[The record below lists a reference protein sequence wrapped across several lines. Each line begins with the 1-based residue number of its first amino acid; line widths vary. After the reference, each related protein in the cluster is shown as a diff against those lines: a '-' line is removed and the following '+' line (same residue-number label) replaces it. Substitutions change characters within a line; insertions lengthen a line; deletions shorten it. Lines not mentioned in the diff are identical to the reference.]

1 MTDLPA
7 KQSPTDYE
15 SLGRDELIS
24 RLREAEETLDAIRTG
39 EVDAVVIAGPA
50 GQQVYTLENADRP
63 YRVLVE
69 QMQEGAVTLSENG
82 TILYCNERFA
92 TLVGNAHDS
101 VIGQSLIK
109 FFSADEGRTLLQMIE
124 TSAGPGV
131 AGEFTIVDKFR
142 SEVPVN
148 ISLIDLKVDVGMPR
162 LVCGIVT
169 DLTFN
174 RMRTRELGAANER
187 LASEIGE
194 RRKTEESLQ
203 LTLDAA
209 EMGIWE
215 LDLVSDQIRCSAR
228 HDQIFGDET
237 RRLFFDLATLVGHFV
252 PEDRAKV
259 SGAFDRA
266 KEGGSVE
273 FEHRVRRASD
283 GAIRWVNVKG
293 RTYYDGLQPVRITGV
308 TADITQRRE
317 VDEQLRQAQKMEA
330 VGQLTGGIAHDFN
343 NLLMIIG
350 GSLDM
355 LGRRMGDEPKV
366 RRLFDAA
373 RQAVG
378 RGAKL
383 NQQLLAFSRRQDLHM
398 EVVQIN
404 DLVPTFEHLLERAV
418 GETVKIEFAR
428 EQDLWVCRTD
438 PHQLETAILNLAINA
453 RDAMPQGGRLVIR
466 TSNRRVGDALAFQWE
481 ASTGDYAVI
490 SVEDTGIGMSPEV
503 LAHVFEPF
511 FTTKDVGKG
520 TGLGLSQV
528 YGFAK
533 QSGGFVAVSSAPG
546 RGTLIEVFLKRSMES
561 RPAVR
566 QIAEVV
572 PETGTGVVLV
582 VEDDAAVRA
591 TTSGMLEDLGYSVLS
606 AETGNAALKIIQENV
621 ALDLVFSDVVMP
633 DGMSG
638 VELARRIGSL
648 RPGLPILLTSG
659 YTAQRVIPET
669 PTGELAL
676 LKKPFSQ
683 AQLSVAVR
691 NIRAASLEIQR
702 HQPPKEAVQDG
713 RDR

>member
-1 MTDLPA
+1 
-7 KQSPTDYE
+7 
-15 SLGRDELIS
+15 
-24 RLREAEETLDAIRTG
+24 
-39 EVDAVVIAGPA
+39 
-50 GQQVYTLENADRP
+50 
-63 YRVLVE
+63 
-69 QMQEGAVTLSENG
+69 MQEGAVTPSEHG

-92 TLVGNAHDS
+92 TLVGKAHDRI
-101 VIGQSLIK
+101 IGLSLIE
-109 FFSADEGRTLLQMIE
+109 FFSVDEGKALLQMIG
-124 TSAGPGV
+124 TGAGPGV
-131 AGEFTIVDKFR
+131 TGEFTIVDKAG
-142 SEVPVN
+142 SDVPVN
-148 ISLIDLKVDVGMPR
+148 VSLIDLKVDEEMPR

-169 DLTFN
+169 DLTVN
-174 RMRTRELGAANER
+174 RTRTRELAAANER
-187 LASEIGE
+187 LANEIVE

-215 LDLVSDQIRCSAR
+215 LDLVNHQMRCSAR
-228 HDQIFGDET
+228 HDQIFGDKT
-237 RRLFFDLATLVGHFV
+237 DRLFFGLVVLVDHFV
-252 PEDRAKV
+252 FEDQARVSDAFERAK
-259 SGAFDRA
+259 AT
-266 KEGGSVE
+266 GGVE

-293 RTYYDGLQPVRITGV
+293 RTFYDGSQPVRITGV

-355 LGRRMGDEPKV
+355 LGRRMDDEPRV
-366 RRLFDAA
+366 RRLFDSA

-378 RGAKL
+378 RGARL
-383 NQQLLAFSRRQDLHM
+383 NQQLLAVSRRQDLHT

-404 DLVPTFEHLLERAV
+404 DMIPGLEHLLDRAV
-418 GETVKIEFAR
+418 GETIKVEFIR
-428 EQDLWVCRTD
+428 DQHLWVCRTD

-453 RDAMPQGGRLVIR
+453 RDAMPQGGRLVIG
-466 TSNRRVGDALAFQWE
+466 TSNRCVEDTLASQWG
-481 ASTGDYAVI
+481 ASAGEYAVI
-490 SVEDTGIGMSPEV
+490 SVEDTGTGMSPEV
-503 LAHVFEPF
+503 VAHIFEPF

-533 QSGGFVAVSSAPG
+533 QSGGFVAVNSVSG

-561 RPAVR
+561 RAVVR
-566 QIAEVV
+566 QTAEAGL
-572 PETGTGVVLV
+572 ETGTGVVLV

-591 TTSGMLEDLGYSVLS
+591 TTRGMLEDLGYSVLS
-606 AETGNAALKIIQENV
+606 AETGNAALRIIQADT

-638 VELARRIGSL
+638 VELARQIGSL
-648 RPGLPILLTSG
+648 RPELPVLLTSG
-659 YTAQRVIPET
+659 YTAHRVIPEM

-683 AQLSVAVR
+683 ADLSIA
-691 NIRAASLEIQR
+691 IRDLMAASFESQR
-702 HQPPKEAVQDG
+702 HQPAK
-713 RDR
+713 

>member
-1 MTDLPA
+1 MTDVPA
-7 KQSPTDYE
+7 DENPTDYA
-15 SLGRDELIS
+15 SLTGEELIS
-24 RLREAEETLDAIRTG
+24 RLREAEETLQAIRAG
-39 EVDAVVIAGPA
+39 EVDAVVVAGPA

-82 TILYCNERFA
+82 AILYCNKRFA
-92 TLVGNAHDS
+92 TLVGSPHDS
-101 VIGQSLIK
+101 IIGLPLIT
-109 FFSADEGRTLLQMIE
+109 FFSAEEGKTLSHMIG
-124 TSAGPGV
+124 TSAGAGV
-131 AGEFTIVDKFR
+131 AGEFTIVDGLG
-142 SEVPVN
+142 SEMPVN
-148 ISLIDLKVDVGMPR
+148 ISLIDLKVDEGMPR

-169 DLTFN
+169 DLTFS
-174 RMRTRELGAANER
+174 RMRTRELAAANER
-187 LASEIGE
+187 LASEIVE

-215 LDLVSDQIRCSAR
+215 LDLVHGQMRCSSR
-228 HDQIFGDET
+228 HDQIFGCQT
-237 RRLFFDLATLVGHFV
+237 GGLFDISTLVGHFV

-259 SGAFDRA
+259 SHAFKQA
-266 KEGGSVE
+266 EATGSVE
-273 FEHRVRRASD
+273 FEHRIRRASD
-283 GAIRWVNVKG
+283 SAVRWINVKG
-293 RTYYDGLQPVRITGV
+293 RTFYDGSKPVRITGV

-343 NLLMIIG
+343 NLLMIVG

-355 LGRRMGDEPKV
+355 IARRMPHEPKI
-366 RRLFDAA
+366 RGLFDAA

-383 NQQLLAFSRRQDLHM
+383 NQQLLAFSRRQDLRM
-398 EVVQIN
+398 EIVQIN
-404 DLVPTFEHLLERAV
+404 DLVPAFEHLLDRAV
-418 GETVKIEFAR
+418 GETVKMEIVRDQE
-428 EQDLWVCRTD
+428 LWLCRTD

-453 RDAMPQGGRLVIR
+453 RDAMPQGGKLTIR
-466 TSNRRVGDALAFQWE
+466 TANRSVDDALASRWE
-481 ASTGDYAVI
+481 ASAGDYAVV

-533 QSGGFVAVSSAPG
+533 QSGGFVAVVSAPG
-546 RGTLIEVFLKRSMES
+546 RGTLIEMFLKRSTES
-561 RPAVR
+561 LPATRHIV
-566 QIAEVV
+566 ETTL
-572 PETGTGVVLV
+572 ETGSGVVLV

-606 AETGNAALKIIQENV
+606 AETASAALKLIQASAAV
-621 ALDLVFSDVVMP
+621 DLVFSDVVMP

-638 VELARRIGSL
+638 VELAQQIGSL
-648 RPGLPILLTSG
+648 RSDLPVLLTSG
-659 YTAQRVIPET
+659 YTAQRVLPET
-669 PTGELAL
+669 PTGEVAL
-676 LKKPFSQ
+676 LKKPFSH
-683 AQLSVAVR
+683 ADLSIAIR
-691 NIRAASLEIQR
+691 NIMPRQASKLAGEEVI
-702 HQPPKEAVQDG
+702 AG
-713 RDR
+713 A

>member
-1 MTDLPA
+1 MTERA
-7 KQSPTDYE
+7 ATETDYR
-15 SLGRDELIS
+15 SLTSEELIS
-24 RLREAEETLDAIRTG
+24 RLREAEETLEAIRTG
-39 EVDAVVIAGPA
+39 EVDAVVIAGSQ

-69 QMQEGAVTLSENG
+69 QMQEGAVTLSESG

-92 TLVGNAHDS
+92 TLVASPHDS
-101 VIGQSLIK
+101 VVGQPLARY
-109 FFSADEGRTLLQMIE
+109 FSVDEAKTLLNMID
-124 TSAGPGV
+124 TGTGPGV
-131 AGEFTIVDKFR
+131 AGEFTIVDGVGH
-142 SEVPVN
+142 EVPVN
-148 ISLIDLKVDVGMPR
+148 ISLIDLKVDDAMPR

-169 DLTFN
+169 DLTSSH
-174 RMRTRELGAANER
+174 MRTRELGAANEM
-187 LASEIGE
+187 LASEIVE
-194 RRKTEESLQ
+194 RRKTEENLQ

-215 LDLVSDQIRCSAR
+215 LDLVDDRMRCSPR
-228 HDQIFGDET
+228 HDRIFGEAAG
-237 RRLFFDLATLVGHFV
+237 RLSFDLATLIGRFV
-252 PEDRAKV
+252 PEDQPKV
-259 SGAFDRA
+259 YGAFERA
-266 KEGGSVE
+266 RATGAVE
-273 FEHRVRRASD
+273 FEHRIRRDSD
-283 GAIRWVNVKG
+283 NAIRWVNVKG
-293 RTYYDGLQPVRITGV
+293 RTFYDGQRPVRITGV

-355 LGRRMGDEPKV
+355 LGRRMVDEPKV
-366 RRLFDAA
+366 RELFEAA
-373 RQAVG
+373 RQAVS
-378 RGAKL
+378 RGSKL

-404 DLVPTFEHLLERAV
+404 DLIPTFEHLLDRAV
-418 GETVKIEFAR
+418 GETVKMEFVEDR
-428 EQDLWVCRTD
+428 DLWECRTD

-453 RDAMPQGGRLVIR
+453 RDAMPKGGRLVIK
-466 TSNRRVGDALAFQWE
+466 TANRRVDDAFASRWE
-481 ASTGDYAVI
+481 AFAGEYAMI
-490 SVEDTGIGMSPEV
+490 SVEDTGLGMSPEV

-533 QSGGFVAVSSAPG
+533 QSGGFVAVTSAPG
-546 RGTLIEVFLKRSMES
+546 RGTLIEVFLKRSTES

-566 QIAEVV
+566 KSAEVKL
-572 PETGTGVVLV
+572 ETGTGVVLV
-582 VEDDAAVRA
+582 VEDDADVRA

-606 AETGNAALKIIQENV
+606 AATGRAALKIIEANA

-638 VELARRIGSL
+638 VELARQIGFL
-648 RPGLPILLTSG
+648 RPALPVLLTSG

-669 PTGELAL
+669 PTGEMAL

-683 AQLSVAVR
+683 ADLSIA
-691 NIRAASLEIQR
+691 IRKIMADVS
-702 HQPPKEAVQDG
+702 
-713 RDR
+713 

>member
-1 MTDLPA
+1 MTDFSA
-7 KQSPTDYE
+7 NDNPTDYG
-15 SLGRDELIS
+15 SLTGDELIS
-24 RLREAEETLDAIRTG
+24 RLREAEETLEAIRVG
-39 EVDAVVIAGPA
+39 EVDAVVVAGPA

-82 TILYCNERFA
+82 TILYCNKRFA
-92 TLVGNAHDS
+92 SLVGSAHDS
-101 VIGQSLIK
+101 IIGLSLK
-109 FFSADEGRTLLQMIE
+109 AFFSADEGKTLLHMID
-124 TSAGPGV
+124 TSAGAGV
-131 AGEFTIVDKFR
+131 AGEFTIVDGFG
-142 SEVPVN
+142 SDVPVN
-148 ISLIDLKVDVGMPR
+148 ISLIDLKVDEGMPR

-174 RMRTRELGAANER
+174 RMRTRELAAANEK
-187 LASEIGE
+187 LASEIIE

-215 LDLVSDQIRCSAR
+215 LDLVHAQMRCSAR
-228 HDQIFGDET
+228 HDQIFGYQT
-237 RRLFFDLATLVGHFV
+237 GKPFDLPTLVAHFV
-252 PEDRAKV
+252 PEDRDKV
-259 SGAFDRA
+259 SHAFA
-266 KEGGSVE
+266 HAEATGSVE
-273 FEHRVRRASD
+273 FEHRIRRTSD
-283 GAIRWVNVKG
+283 NAVRWVNVKG
-293 RTYYDGLQPVRITGV
+293 RTFYDGLKPVRITGV

-343 NLLMIIG
+343 NLLMIVG

-355 LGRRMGDEPKV
+355 LGRRMADDPKV
-366 RRLFDAA
+366 RTLFDAA

-398 EVVQIN
+398 EIVQIN
-404 DLVPTFEHLLERAV
+404 DLVPTFEHLLDRAV
-418 GETVKIEFAR
+418 GETVKLEIIK
-428 EQDLWVCRTD
+428 EQRLWLCRTD

-453 RDAMPQGGRLVIR
+453 RDAMPQGGRLIVK
-466 TSNRRVGDALAFQWE
+466 TANRSVNDGFASRWE
-481 ASTGDYAVI
+481 ASVGDYAVV
-490 SVEDTGIGMSPEV
+490 SVEDTGTGMSPEV

-533 QSGGFVAVSSAPG
+533 QSGGFVAVTSAQG
-546 RGTLIEVFLKRSMES
+546 RGTLVEVFLKRSMEAL
-561 RPAVR
+561 PAAR
-566 QIAEVV
+566 QKSETSL
-572 PETGTGVVLV
+572 ETGTGIVLV

-606 AETGNAALKIIQENV
+606 AETASAALKLIKANAAV
-621 ALDLVFSDVVMP
+621 DLVFSDVVMP

-638 VELARRIGSL
+638 VELAQQIGSL
-648 RPGLPILLTSG
+648 RPDLPVLLTSG

-669 PTGELAL
+669 PAGELAL
-676 LKKPFSQ
+676 LKKPFSH
-683 AQLSVAVR
+683 ADLSIAIR
-691 NIRAASLEIQR
+691 NIMPASLESRQA
-702 HQPPKEAVQDG
+702 QK
-713 RDR
+713 

>member
-7 KQSPTDYE
+7 DKPLSSHE
-15 SLGRDELIS
+15 SLGSEELIS
-24 RLREAEETLDAIRTG
+24 RLREAEETLEAIRTG

-69 QMQEGAVTLSENG
+69 QMQEGAVTLSEDG

-92 TLVGNAHDS
+92 KLVARAHDS
-101 VIGQSLIK
+101 IIGLSLIE
-109 FFSADEGRTLLQMIE
+109 FFSADEGTVLLHMIE
-124 TSAGPGV
+124 TGAGPGV
-131 AGEFTIVDKFR
+131 TGEFTIVDKAGAG
-142 SEVPVN
+142 VPVN
-148 ISLIDLKVDVGMPR
+148 ISLIDLKVDEGMPR

-174 RMRTRELGAANER
+174 RMRTSELGAANER
-187 LASEIGE
+187 LASEIVE

-215 LDLVSDQIRCSAR
+215 LDLTNNQVRCSAR
-228 HDQIFGDET
+228 HDQIFGNET
-237 RRLFFDLATLVGHFV
+237 CQLFFALEALVSHFV
-252 PEDRAKV
+252 SEDRAKV
-259 SGAFDRA
+259 SRAFERA
-266 KEGGSVE
+266 KVAGSVE
-273 FEHRVRRASD
+273 FEHRVRRVSD

-293 RTYYDGLQPVRITGV
+293 RTYYDGSRPVRITGV
-308 TADITQRRE
+308 TADVTQRRE

-355 LGRRMGDEPKV
+355 LGRRIADEPKV
-366 RRLFDAA
+366 RRLLDSA

-383 NQQLLAFSRRQDLHM
+383 NQQLLAFSRRQDLQM

-404 DLVPTFEHLLERAV
+404 DLFPTFEHLLDRAV
-418 GETVKIEFAR
+418 GETVKMEFIRDKA
-428 EQDLWVCRTD
+428 LWVCRTD

-453 RDAMPQGGRLVIR
+453 RDAMPQGGRLAIK
-466 TSNRRVGDALAFQWE
+466 TSNRRVNHALASRWE
-481 ASTGDYAVI
+481 ASAGDYAVI
-490 SVEDTGIGMSPEV
+490 SVEDTGTGMSQEV

-533 QSGGFVAVSSAPG
+533 QSGGFVTVNSAPG
-546 RGTLIEVFLKRSMES
+546 KGTCIEVFLKRSMET
-561 RPAVR
+561 RPTVR
-566 QIAEVV
+566 QISEVS
-572 PETGTGVVLV
+572 PEAGAGVVLV
-582 VEDDAAVRA
+582 VEDDDAVRA

-606 AETGNAALKIIQENV
+606 AETGNAALKIIQENTS
-621 ALDLVFSDVVMP
+621 LDLVFSDVVMP

-638 VELARRIGSL
+638 AELAQRIGSL
-648 RPGLPILLTSG
+648 RPELPVLLTSG

-669 PTGELAL
+669 PAGELAL

-683 AQLSVAVR
+683 ADLSIAIR
-691 NIRAASLEIQR
+691 NIMAASLESR
-702 HQPPKEAVQDG
+702 RQPAK
-713 RDR
+713 

>member
-1 MTDLPA
+1 MDFPA
-7 KQSPTDYE
+7 DGDPTDCE
-15 SLGRDELIS
+15 SLTADELIS
-24 RLREAEETLDAIRTG
+24 RLREAEETLEAIRAG
-39 EVDAVVIAGPA
+39 EVDAVVVAGPA

-69 QMQEGAVTLSENG
+69 QMQEGAVTLSQDG
-82 TILYCNERFA
+82 TILYCNRRFA
-92 TLVGNAHDS
+92 SLVYSAHDS
-101 VIGQSLIK
+101 IIGLSLSR
-109 FFSADEGRTLLQMIE
+109 FFNAEEGRTLSHMME
-124 TSAGPGV
+124 TSAGTGV
-131 AGEFTIVDKFR
+131 AGEFTIVDGLG
-142 SEVPVN
+142 SGVPVN
-148 ISLIDLKVDVGMPR
+148 VSLIDLKVDEGMPR

-169 DLTFN
+169 DLTSS
-174 RMRTRELGAANER
+174 RMRTRELAAANER
-187 LASEIGE
+187 LASEIVE

-215 LDLVSDQIRCSAR
+215 LDLVNGQMRCSAR
-228 HDQIFGDET
+228 HDQIFGYQT
-237 RRLFFDLATLVGHFV
+237 GRLFDLSTLVGHFV

-259 SGAFDRA
+259 AHAFKRA
-266 KEGGSVE
+266 EATGGVE
-273 FEHRVRRASD
+273 FEHRIRRASD
-283 GAIRWVNVKG
+283 NAVRWVNVKG
-293 RTYYDGLQPVRITGV
+293 RTFYDGVKPVRITGV

-343 NLLMIIG
+343 NLLMIVG

-355 LGRRMGDEPKV
+355 IGRRIPDDPKV
-366 RRLFDAA
+366 RGLFDAA

-398 EVVQIN
+398 EIVQIN
-404 DLVPTFEHLLERAV
+404 DLVPTFEHLLDRAV
-418 GETVKIEFAR
+418 GEMVKMEIVRDQE
-428 EQDLWVCRTD
+428 LWLCRTD
-438 PHQLETAILNLAINA
+438 PHQLETAILNLVINA
-453 RDAMPQGGRLVIR
+453 RDAMPQGGKLTIK
-466 TSNRRVGDALAFQWE
+466 TANRSVDNAFASRWE
-481 ASTGDYAVI
+481 ASTGDYAVV

-533 QSGGFVAVSSAPG
+533 QSGGFVAIDSAPG
-546 RGTLIEVFLKRSMES
+546 RGTLIEVFLKRSTES
-561 RPAVR
+561 LPVSRH
-566 QIAEVV
+566 IAETNL
-572 PETGTGVVLV
+572 ESGTGVVLV

-606 AETGNAALKIIQENV
+606 AETASAALKLIQATAAV
-621 ALDLVFSDVVMP
+621 DLVFSDVVMP

-638 VELARRIGSL
+638 VELAQRIGSL
-648 RPGLPILLTSG
+648 RPDLPVLLTSG

-669 PTGELAL
+669 PTGEVAL
-676 LKKPFSQ
+676 LKKPFSH
-683 AQLSVAVR
+683 ADLSIAIR
-691 NIRAASLEIQR
+691 NIMPTSQASQ
-702 HQPPKEAVQDG
+702 
-713 RDR
+713 

>member
-1 MTDLPA
+1 MTEGSDA
-7 KQSPTDYE
+7 TADYG
-15 SLGRDELIS
+15 SLGTEELIS

-39 EVDAVVIAGPA
+39 EVDAVVIAGPQ

-69 QMQEGAVTLSENG
+69 QMQEGAVTLSDTG
-82 TILYCNERFA
+82 TVLYCNERFA
-92 TLVGNAHDS
+92 TLVGNPHDS
-101 VIGQSLIK
+101 IIGLPLTK
-109 FFSADEGRTLLQMIE
+109 FFSADDGRTLLDMIA
-124 TSAGPGV
+124 TGTGPGV
-131 AGEFTIVDKFR
+131 AGEFTIVDGGLG
-142 SEVPVN
+142 VPVN
-148 ISLIDLKVDVGMPR
+148 ISLIDLRVDDAMPR

-174 RMRTRELGAANER
+174 RMRTLELGAANEK
-187 LASEIGE
+187 LATEIVE

-215 LDLVSDQIRCSAR
+215 FDLLSGQMRCSAR
-228 HDQIFGDET
+228 HNRIFGEEPG
-237 RRLFFDLATLVGHFV
+237 LVSFDLATLASHFL
-252 PEDRAKV
+252 PEAQRKVYEAFERAQAT
-259 SGAFDRA
+259 G
-266 KEGGSVE
+266 EVE
-273 FEHRVRRASD
+273 FEHRITRADD
-283 GAIRWVNVKG
+283 GALRWVNVKG
-293 RTYYDGLQPVRITGV
+293 RTFYDGQRPVRITGV

-355 LGRRMGDEPKV
+355 LGRRMGDEPKA
-366 RRLFDAA
+366 RKLFEAA

-383 NQQLLAFSRRQDLHM
+383 NQQLLAFSRRQDLHI

-404 DLVPTFEHLLERAV
+404 DLIPTFEHLLDRAV
-418 GETVKIEFAR
+418 GETVTMEFVRDPA
-428 EQDLWVCRTD
+428 LWRCRTD
-438 PHQLETAILNLAINA
+438 PHQLETAVLNLAINA
-453 RDAMPQGGRLVIR
+453 RDAMPQGGKVIIK
-466 TSNRRVGDALAFQWE
+466 TANRRVDEQFGSKWE
-481 ASTGDYAVI
+481 GTAGEYAVI
-490 SVEDTGIGMSPEV
+490 SVEDTGTGMSPEV
-503 LAHVFEPF
+503 LSHVFEPF

-533 QSGGFVAVSSAPG
+533 QSGGFVAAKSSPG
-546 RGTLIEVFLKRSMES
+546 KGTTVEVYLRRSTES
-561 RPAVR
+561 PAKAHKT
-566 QIAEVV
+566 AETDL
-572 PETGTGVVLV
+572 ETGTGIVLV

-606 AETGNAALKIIQENV
+606 AETGGAALKIVQENTR
-621 ALDLVFSDVVMP
+621 LDLVFSDVVMP

-638 VELARRIGSL
+638 VDLAREIGSL
-648 RPGLPILLTSG
+648 RPHLPVLLTSG
-659 YTAQRVIPET
+659 YTAQRVLPET
-669 PTGELAL
+669 PTGEMAL

-683 AQLSVAVR
+683 VELSIA
-691 NIRAASLEIQR
+691 IRKVMAS
-702 HQPPKEAVQDG
+702 VS
-713 RDR
+713 